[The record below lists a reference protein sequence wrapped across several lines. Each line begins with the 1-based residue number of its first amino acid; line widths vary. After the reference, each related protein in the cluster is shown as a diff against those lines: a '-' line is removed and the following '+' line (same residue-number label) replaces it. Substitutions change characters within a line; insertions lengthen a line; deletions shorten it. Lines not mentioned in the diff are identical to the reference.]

1 MHLLKSASPS
11 FESDKM
17 HLVKIV
23 HSVTY
28 WRCRFVKNEHVN
40 LFTFKFMVLSNMAE
54 YSKAKVKF
62 VTHIVLINAA
72 SMAVVFFHYGS
83 AIVRFRVNG

>member
-1 MHLLKSASPS
+1 
-11 FESDKM
+11 
-17 HLVKIV
+17 
-23 HSVTY
+23 
-28 WRCRFVKNEHVN
+28 
-40 LFTFKFMVLSNMAE
+40 MVLSNMVE